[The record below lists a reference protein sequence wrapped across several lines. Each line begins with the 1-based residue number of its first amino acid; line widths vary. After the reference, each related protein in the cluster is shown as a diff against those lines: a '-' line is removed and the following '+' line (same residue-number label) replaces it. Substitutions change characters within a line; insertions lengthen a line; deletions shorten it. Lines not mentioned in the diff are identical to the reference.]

1 MTDEKKPDADDDDD
15 EITGKFQL
23 SPEDLAA
30 IAAAKSKVVPNVEL
44 TGDPLMGGGVQKT
57 PFTIENAPV
66 AKSILRPPPKV
77 KGKEPK

>member
-1 MTDEKKPDADDDDD
+1 MMTDEKKPDAADDDD

-44 TGDPLMGGGVQKT
+44 TEDVRKT

-66 AKSILRPPPKV
+66 AKSLYRPPPKA